1 MMKTKQLCSEDNT
14 NMKKFLTN
22 FFSVLMA
29 LVVLM
34 TSTVVAFAADPVAMS
49 NGTCMVQLSKTRY
62 V

>member
-1 MMKTKQLCSEDNT
+1 MMKKLKLCSEDNT

-22 FFSVLMA
+22 FLSVLMA
-29 LVVLM
+29 LAVLM
-34 TSTVVAFAADPVAMS
+34 TTTVVAFAADPVAMS